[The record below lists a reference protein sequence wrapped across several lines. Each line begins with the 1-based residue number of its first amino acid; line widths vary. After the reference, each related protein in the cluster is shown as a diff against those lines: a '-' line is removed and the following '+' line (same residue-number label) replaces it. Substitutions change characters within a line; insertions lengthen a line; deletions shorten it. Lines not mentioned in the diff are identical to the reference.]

1 MPKKPAAAAHCV
13 GRLYVRYP
21 MTELLGK
28 IFIKNSGNVKDRT
41 VRRAW
46 GTLVS
51 TVGVVMNLL
60 LFAGKF
66 AVGTVFGAVSV
77 AADAINNLSDAGS
90 QLISLV
96 SFRISAKPADR
107 RHPFGHARI
116 EYVASMAVSFVIL
129 VIGFDLLRESAGKIF
144 SHGETEFSWL
154 SVAVLGVSVLVKLWL
169 AVLNRKVGAKID
181 SSVMR
186 AAAADSLSDV
196 AATGAVLVSQLV
208 LHFNGFNTDAYL
220 GVAVSLLIM
229 WAGVK
234 ILNDTKNS
242 ILGEAPDEK
251 LVSEIMKL
259 VNSYDGVLGVHDLM
273 VHSYGPGRTIAS
285 LHVEVD
291 GSADIFES
299 HDLIDNIEKRLCD
312 ELGLSATIHLD
323 PIVTDNG
330 EVDSTRR
337 LVRLKMEEIDPRFS
351 IHDFRMVKGRT
362 HTNLIFD
369 VLAPFEQKMSDAE
382 IKAAADAKLREIDP
396 TFCGVITVDRG

>member
-1 MPKKPAAAAHCV
+1 
-13 GRLYVRYP
+13 

-28 IFIKNSGNVKDRT
+28 LFIKDPDNVKDAA

-51 TVGVVMNLL
+51 VIGIIANIL

-66 AVGTVFGAVSV
+66 AVGTLFGAVSIS
-77 AADAINNLSDAGS
+77 ADAINNLSDAGS

-129 VIGFDLLRESAGKIF
+129 VVGFDLLRESVGKIF

-154 SVAVLGVSVLVKLWL
+154 SVAVLGASVAVKLAL
-169 AVLNRKVGAKID
+169 ALLNSRVGAKTD

-186 AAAADSLSDV
+186 ATAVDSLSDV
-196 AATGAVLVSQLV
+196 AATGGVLAAQL
-208 LHFNGFNTDAYL
+208 LLRFAGINADAYL
-220 GVAVSLLIM
+220 GAAVSLLIM
-229 WAGVK
+229 WAGVR
-234 ILNDTKNS
+234 ILNEQKNRL
-242 ILGEAPDEK
+242 LGEAPDEE
-251 LVSEIMKL
+251 LVRQIL
-259 VNSYDGVLGVHDLM
+259 GIVNSYDGILGVHDLI
-273 VHSYGPGRTIAS
+273 VHNYGPGRSIVS
-285 LHVEVD
+285 LHAEVD

-299 HDLIDNIEKRLCD
+299 HDLIDNVEKRLAD

-330 EVDSTRR
+330 EVGAVRR
-337 LVRLKMEEIDPRFS
+337 AVQLKMEEIDPRFT
-351 IHDFRMVKGRT
+351 IHDFRMVKGKT

-369 VLAPFEQKMSDAE
+369 IAAPFEQKFGDAD
-382 IKAAADAKLREIDP
+382 IRAAACAKLRELDP
-396 TFCGVITVDRG
+396 SYCGVITVDRV

>member
-1 MPKKPAAAAHCV
+1 
-13 GRLYVRYP
+13 

-28 IFIKNSGNVKDRT
+28 LFIKDPDNVKDAA

-51 TVGVVMNLL
+51 VIGIIANIL

-66 AVGTVFGAVSV
+66 AVGTLFGAVSIS
-77 AADAINNLSDAGS
+77 ADAINNLSDAGS

-129 VIGFDLLRESAGKIF
+129 VVGFDLLRESVGKIF

-154 SVAVLGVSVLVKLWL
+154 SVAVLGASVAVKLAL
-169 AVLNRKVGAKID
+169 ALLNSRVGAKTD

-186 AAAADSLSDV
+186 ATAVDSLSDV
-196 AATGAVLVSQLV
+196 AATGGVLAAQL
-208 LHFNGFNTDAYL
+208 LLRFAGINADAYL
-220 GVAVSLLIM
+220 GAAVSLLIM
-229 WAGVK
+229 WAGVR
-234 ILNDTKNS
+234 ILNEQKNLL
-242 ILGEAPDEK
+242 LGEAPDEE
-251 LVSEIMKL
+251 LVRQIL
-259 VNSYDGVLGVHDLM
+259 GIVNSYDGILGVHDLI
-273 VHSYGPGRTIAS
+273 VHNYGPGRSIVS
-285 LHVEVD
+285 LHAEVD

-299 HDLIDNIEKRLCD
+299 HELIDNVEKRLAD

-330 EVDSTRR
+330 EVSAVRR
-337 LVRLKMEEIDPRFS
+337 AVQLKMEEIEPAL
-351 IHDFRMVKGRT
+351 H
-362 HTNLIFD
+362 HT
-369 VLAPFEQKMSDAE
+369 
-382 IKAAADAKLREIDP
+382 
-396 TFCGVITVDRG
+396 

>member
-1 MPKKPAAAAHCV
+1 
-13 GRLYVRYP
+13 

-28 IFIKNSGNVKDRT
+28 LFIKDPDNVKDAA

-51 TVGVVMNLL
+51 VIGIIANIL

-66 AVGTVFGAVSV
+66 AVGTLFGAVSIS
-77 AADAINNLSDAGS
+77 ADAINNLSDAGS

-129 VIGFDLLRESAGKIF
+129 VVGFDLLRESVGKIF

-154 SVAVLGVSVLVKLWL
+154 SVAVLGVSVAVKLAL
-169 AVLNRKVGAKID
+169 ALLNSRIGAKTD

-186 AAAADSLSDV
+186 ATAVDSLSDV
-196 AATGAVLVSQLV
+196 AATGGVLAAQL
-208 LHFNGFNTDAYL
+208 LLRFAGINADAYL
-220 GVAVSLLIM
+220 GAAVSLLIM
-229 WAGVK
+229 WAGVR
-234 ILNDTKNS
+234 ILNEQKNLL
-242 ILGEAPDEK
+242 LGEAPDEE
-251 LVSEIMKL
+251 LVRQIL
-259 VNSYDGVLGVHDLM
+259 GIVNSYDGILGVHDLI
-273 VHSYGPGRTIAS
+273 VHNYGPGRSIVS
-285 LHVEVD
+285 LHAEVD

-299 HDLIDNIEKRLCD
+299 HDLIDNVEKRLAD

-330 EVDSTRR
+330 EVSAVRR
-337 LVRLKMEEIDPRFS
+337 AVQLKMEEIDPRFT
-351 IHDFRMVKGRT
+351 IHDFRMVKGKT

-369 VLAPFEQKMSDAE
+369 IAAPFEQKLGDAD
-382 IKAAADAKLREIDP
+382 IRSAACAKLRELDP
-396 TFCGVITVDRG
+396 SYCGVITVDRV

>member
-1 MPKKPAAAAHCV
+1 
-13 GRLYVRYP
+13 

-28 IFIKNSGNVKDRT
+28 IFIKDCDNVKDRG

-51 TVGVVMNLL
+51 IIGIVMNVL

-66 AVGTVFGAVSV
+66 AVGTLFGALSIS
-77 AADAINNLSDAGS
+77 ADAINNLSDAGS

-129 VIGFDLLRESAGKIF
+129 VIGFDLLKESVGKIF

-154 SVAVLGVSVLVKLWL
+154 SAGVLAASILVKLWL
-169 AVLNRKVGAKID
+169 ALINRGVGKKID

-186 AAAADSLSDV
+186 ATAADSLSDV
-196 AATGAVLVSQLV
+196 AATAAVLISQLV
-208 LHFNGFNTDAYL
+208 LRFTGFNADAYL
-220 GVAVSLLIM
+220 GALVSLLIM

-234 ILNDTKNS
+234 ILNETKNS
-242 ILGEAPDEK
+242 LLGEAPDEK
-251 LVSEIMKL
+251 VVKDILDI
-259 VNSYDGVLGVHDLM
+259 VNSYDGVLGIHDLI
-273 VHSYGPGRTIAS
+273 VHNYGPGRSIVS

-291 GSADIFES
+291 GSTDIFES

-312 ELGLSATIHLD
+312 ELEVSATIHLD
-323 PIVTDNG
+323 PIVTND
-330 EVDSTRR
+330 EEISSMRR
-337 LVRLKMEEIDPRFS
+337 LIQHKMEEIDPKFR
-351 IHDFRMVKGRT
+351 IHDFRMVKGKT

-369 VLAPFEQKMSDAE
+369 IVAPFEQKMSDGE
-382 IKAAADAKLREIDP
+382 IRAAADEKLREIDP
-396 TFCGVITVDRG
+396 AFCGVVTVDRG

>member
-1 MPKKPAAAAHCV
+1 
-13 GRLYVRYP
+13 

-28 IFIKNSGNVKDRT
+28 LFIKDRDNVKDSG

-51 TVGVVMNLL
+51 VVGIVMNIL

-66 AVGTVFGAVSV
+66 TVGTLFGALSIS
-77 AADAINNLSDAGS
+77 ADAINNLSDAGS

-129 VIGFDLLRESAGKIF
+129 VIGFDLLRESVGKIF

-154 SVAVLGVSVLVKLWL
+154 SVGVLAASILVKLWL
-169 AVLNRKVGAKID
+169 ALINRGVGKKID

-186 AAAADSLSDV
+186 ATAADSLSDV

-208 LHFNGFNTDAYL
+208 LRFTGFNADAYL
-220 GVAVSLLIM
+220 GALVSLLIM
-229 WAGVK
+229 WAGIK

-242 ILGEAPDEK
+242 LLGEAPDEEVVQK
-251 LVSEIMKL
+251 ILDI
-259 VNSYDGVLGVHDLM
+259 VNSYSGVLGIHDLI
-273 VHSYGPGRTIAS
+273 VHNYGPGKSIVS

-312 ELGLSATIHLD
+312 ELGVMATIHLD
-323 PIVTDNG
+323 PIVTDDP
-330 EVDSTRR
+330 EVAAVRTRV
-337 LVRLKMEEIDPRFS
+337 LQIMHGLDPRLS
-351 IHDFRMVKGRT
+351 LHDFRMVSGPT

-369 VLAPFEQKMSDAE
+369 AVVPFGFRLSDE
-382 IKAAADAKLREIDP
+382 EVERKIKTAVRALDGNYYAVVKVERSY
-396 TFCGVITVDRG
+396 T

>member
-1 MPKKPAAAAHCV
+1 MPTKPADAVRCV

-129 VIGFDLLRESAGKIF
+129 VIGL
-144 SHGETEFSWL
+144 
-154 SVAVLGVSVLVKLWL
+154 
-169 AVLNRKVGAKID
+169 
-181 SSVMR
+181 
-186 AAAADSLSDV
+186 
-196 AATGAVLVSQLV
+196 
-208 LHFNGFNTDAYL
+208 
-220 GVAVSLLIM
+220 
-229 WAGVK
+229 
-234 ILNDTKNS
+234 
-242 ILGEAPDEK
+242 
-251 LVSEIMKL
+251 
-259 VNSYDGVLGVHDLM
+259 
-273 VHSYGPGRTIAS
+273 
-285 LHVEVD
+285 
-291 GSADIFES
+291 
-299 HDLIDNIEKRLCD
+299 
-312 ELGLSATIHLD
+312 
-323 PIVTDNG
+323 
-330 EVDSTRR
+330 
-337 LVRLKMEEIDPRFS
+337 
-351 IHDFRMVKGRT
+351 
-362 HTNLIFD
+362 
-369 VLAPFEQKMSDAE
+369 
-382 IKAAADAKLREIDP
+382 
-396 TFCGVITVDRG
+396 TFCANRRARYSRTARPNFRGCRSPFSACRCS

>member
-1 MPKKPAAAAHCV
+1 
-13 GRLYVRYP
+13 

-28 IFIKNSGNVKDRT
+28 LFIKDPDNVKDAA

-51 TVGVVMNLL
+51 VIGIIANIL

-66 AVGTVFGAVSV
+66 AVGTLFGAVSIS
-77 AADAINNLSDAGS
+77 ADAINNLSDAGS

-129 VIGFDLLRESAGKIF
+129 VVGFDLLRESVGKIF

-154 SVAVLGVSVLVKLWL
+154 SVAVLGASVAVKLAL
-169 AVLNRKVGAKID
+169 ALLNSRVGAKTD

-186 AAAADSLSDV
+186 ATAVDSLSDV
-196 AATGAVLVSQLV
+196 AATGGVLAAQL
-208 LHFNGFNTDAYL
+208 LLRFAGINADAYL
-220 GVAVSLLIM
+220 GAAVSLLIM
-229 WAGVK
+229 WAGVR
-234 ILNDTKNS
+234 ILNEQKNLL
-242 ILGEAPDEK
+242 LGEAPDEE
-251 LVSEIMKL
+251 LVRQIL
-259 VNSYDGVLGVHDLM
+259 GIVNSYDGILGVHDLI
-273 VHSYGPGRTIAS
+273 VHNYGPGRSIVS
-285 LHVEVD
+285 LHAEVD

-299 HDLIDNIEKRLCD
+299 HDLIDNVEKRLAD

-330 EVDSTRR
+330 EVGAVRR
-337 LVRLKMEEIDPRFS
+337 AVQLKMEEIDPRFT
-351 IHDFRMVKGRT
+351 IHDFRMVKGKT

-369 VLAPFEQKMSDAE
+369 IAAPFEQKLDDAD
-382 IKAAADAKLREIDP
+382 IRAAACAKLRELDP
-396 TFCGVITVDRG
+396 SYCGVITVDRV

>member
-1 MPKKPAAAAHCV
+1 
-13 GRLYVRYP
+13 

-28 IFIKNSGNVKDRT
+28 LFIKNSESTHDPA
-41 VRRAW
+41 VRRGW

-51 TVGVVMNLL
+51 IIGIAMNVL
-60 LFAGKF
+60 LFVGKF
-66 AVGTVFGAVSV
+66 AVGSIFGAVSIS
-77 AADAINNLSDAGS
+77 ADAINNLSDAGS

-107 RHPFGHARI
+107 KHPFGHARI

-154 SVAVLGVSVLVKLWL
+154 SVAVLAASIAVKLWL
-169 AVLNRKVGAKID
+169 ALINRNVGKKID

-186 AAAADSLSDV
+186 ATAADSLSDV
-196 AATGAVLVSQLV
+196 AATGGVLAAQLI
-208 LHFNGFNTDAYL
+208 LRFTGMNADAYL

-234 ILNDTKNS
+234 ILNEQKNLL
-242 ILGEAPDEK
+242 LGEAPDAE
-251 LVSEIMKL
+251 LVKNITDI
-259 VNSYDGVLGVHDLM
+259 VNSYTGVLGVHDLI
-273 VHSYGPGRTIAS
+273 VHNYGPGRSLAS

-299 HDLIDNIEKRLCD
+299 HEMIDNIEKRLCD
-312 ELGLSATIHLD
+312 ELGISATIHLD
-323 PIVTDNG
+323 PIVTDDS
-330 EVDSTRR
+330 EVGAARR
-337 LVRLKMEEIDPRFS
+337 AVQEKMEEIDPRFS

-369 VLAPFEQKMSDAE
+369 IAAPFEQKMTDAE
-382 IKAAADAKLREIDP
+382 IRAAANLKLCELDP
-396 TFCGVITVDRG
+396 TFCGVITIDRI

>member
-1 MPKKPAAAAHCV
+1 
-13 GRLYVRYP
+13 

-28 IFIKNSGNVKDRT
+28 IFIKDPDNTKDPA
-41 VRRAW
+41 VRRGW

-51 TVGVVMNLL
+51 VIGIIMNFL

-66 AVGTVFGAVSV
+66 AVGSIFGAVSIS
-77 AADAINNLSDAGS
+77 ADAINNLSDAGS

-144 SHGETEFSWL
+144 SHGETGFSWL
-154 SVAVLGVSVLVKLWL
+154 SVIVLSVSVLVKLWL
-169 AVLNRKVGAKID
+169 ALINRRVGTKID

-186 AAAADSLSDV
+186 ATAADSLSDV
-196 AATGAVLVSQLV
+196 AATGGVLAAQL
-208 LHFNGFNTDAYL
+208 LLRFTGINADAYL
-220 GVAVSLLIM
+220 GVVVSLLIM

-234 ILNDTKNS
+234 ILNEQKNLL
-242 ILGEAPDEK
+242 LGEAPDAE
-251 LVSEIMKL
+251 LVKSIMEI
-259 VNSYDGVLGVHDLM
+259 VDSYSGVLGVHDLI
-273 VHSYGPGRTIAS
+273 VHNYGPGRSIAS

-291 GSADIFES
+291 GAADIFES
-299 HDLIDNIEKRLCD
+299 HEMVDNIEKRLCD
-312 ELGLSATIHLD
+312 ELGISATIHLD
-323 PIVTDNG
+323 PIVTDDS
-330 EVDSTRR
+330 EVGAARR
-337 LVRLKMEEIDPRFS
+337 AVQEKMEEIDPRFS

-369 VLAPFEQKMSDAE
+369 IAAPFEQKMSDGE
-382 IKAAADAKLREIDP
+382 IRAAADRKLRELDE
-396 TFCGVITVDRG
+396 TFCGVITVDRY

>member
-1 MPKKPAAAAHCV
+1 
-13 GRLYVRYP
+13 

-28 IFIKNSGNVKDRT
+28 LFIKDPDNVKDAA

-51 TVGVVMNLL
+51 VIGIIANIL

-66 AVGTVFGAVSV
+66 AVGTLFGAVSIS
-77 AADAINNLSDAGS
+77 ADAINNLSDAGS

-129 VIGFDLLRESAGKIF
+129 VVGFDLLRESVGKIF

-154 SVAVLGVSVLVKLWL
+154 SVAVLGASVAVKLAL
-169 AVLNRKVGAKID
+169 ALLNSRVGAKTD

-186 AAAADSLSDV
+186 ATAVDSLSDV
-196 AATGAVLVSQLV
+196 AATGGVLAAQL
-208 LHFNGFNTDAYL
+208 LLRFAGINADAYL
-220 GVAVSLLIM
+220 GAAVSLLIM
-229 WAGVK
+229 WAGVR
-234 ILNDTKNS
+234 ILNEQKNQL
-242 ILGEAPDEK
+242 LGEAPDEE
-251 LVSEIMKL
+251 LVRQIL
-259 VNSYDGVLGVHDLM
+259 GIVNSYDGILGVHDLI
-273 VHSYGPGRTIAS
+273 VHNYGPGRSIVS
-285 LHVEVD
+285 LHAEVD

-299 HDLIDNIEKRLCD
+299 HDLIDNVEKRLAD

-330 EVDSTRR
+330 EVGAVRR
-337 LVRLKMEEIDPRFS
+337 AVQLKMEEIDPRFT
-351 IHDFRMVKGRT
+351 IHDFRMVKGKT

-369 VLAPFEQKMSDAE
+369 IAAPFEQKLGDAD
-382 IKAAADAKLREIDP
+382 IRAAACAKLRELNP
-396 TFCGVITVDRG
+396 SYCGVITVDRV

>member
-1 MPKKPAAAAHCV
+1 
-13 GRLYVRYP
+13 

-28 IFIKNSGNVKDRT
+28 LFIKDRDNVKDSG

-51 TVGVVMNLL
+51 VVGIVMNIL

-66 AVGTVFGAVSV
+66 TVGTLFGALSIS
-77 AADAINNLSDAGS
+77 ADAINNLSDAGS

-129 VIGFDLLRESAGKIF
+129 VIGFDLLRESLGKIF

-154 SVAVLGVSVLVKLWL
+154 SVGVLAASILVKLWL
-169 AVLNRKVGAKID
+169 ALINRGVGKKID

-186 AAAADSLSDV
+186 ATAADSLSDV

-208 LHFNGFNTDAYL
+208 LRFTGFNADAYL
-220 GVAVSLLIM
+220 GALVSLLIM
-229 WAGVK
+229 WAGIK

-242 ILGEAPDEK
+242 LLGEAPDEEVVQK
-251 LVSEIMKL
+251 ILDI
-259 VNSYDGVLGVHDLM
+259 VNSYSGVLGIHDLI
-273 VHSYGPGRTIAS
+273 VHNYGPGKSIVS

-312 ELGLSATIHLD
+312 ELGVMATIHLD
-323 PIVTDNG
+323 PIVTDDE
-330 EVDSTRR
+330 EVSSTRR
-337 LVRLKMEEIDPRFS
+337 LTQLKMEEIAQRFR
-351 IHDFRMVKGRT
+351 IHDFRMVKGKT

-369 VLAPFEQKMSDAE
+369 LLAPFEQKMSDDE
-382 IKAAADAKLREIDP
+382 IKDAACAKLREIDP